1 MDVPPSTDRCSHRDS
16 MLETLVAFAFFAFVA
31 SVTPGPNNVLLTATG
46 SRVGFKRG
54 LPTLLGI
61 TAGFALMIFV
71 LTVGPGS
78 LVLDNPN
85 VLRALK
91 VAGVLM
97 LVYLSYQIAF
107 APVASALLSN
117 DPGANA
123 PGANASLINGVDGNQ
138 NTSADRPVGFIGAA
152 VFQWINPKAW
162 LVVGSA
168 ISAYMVNSHSA
179 LNQAAMFA
187 AVFFVAGVFGCLPWL
202 AFGSL
207 MQRLLRTERAARW
220 FNYGMG
226 LLLLSSIIL
235 IVR

>member
-1 MDVPPSTDRCSHRDS
+1 M
-16 MLETLVAFAFFAFVA
+16 AFASFAFVA

-46 SRVGFKRG
+46 SRVGFRRG
-54 LPTLLGI
+54 LATLLGI
-61 TAGFALMIFV
+61 TCGFALMIFV
-71 LTVGPGS
+71 LTMGLGS
-78 LVLDNPN
+78 LVLDNPS
-85 VLRALK
+85 VLQSLK

-97 LVYLSYQIAF
+97 LIYLSYQIAF
-107 APVASALLSN
+107 APVTTGKPSVCA
-117 DPGANA
+117 
-123 PGANASLINGVDGNQ
+123 DG
-138 NTSADRPVGFIGAA
+138 TGPIGFLGAA

-179 LNQAAMFA
+179 MNQAMMFA
-187 AVFFVAGVFGCLPWL
+187 AVFFAAGILGCLPWL

-220 FNYGMG
+220 FNYSMG
-226 LLLLSSIIL
+226 LLLLSTIVL